1 MKQKAYTLL
10 LTLMTLAM
18 FSSCNDEWTEELY
31 EHYVSFKAPIN
42 SDGVSRINVRYKAG
56 EPSVYELPLVV
67 SGSTNNQKN
76 LTVKIAID
84 PDTLEV
90 LNEARFSNRTDLY
103 YKLLPAQY
111 YSFPETVEIKAGEN
125 TALLNI
131 SFNLGNLDL
140 VEKWVLPITIEESST
155 GEYTPNYR
163 KHYRK
168 ALLRVMPFNDYSGTY
183 AGGALQNTLM
193 NAGEGVDN
201 PPLVKSDIVTY
212 TVDDNTI
219 FFYAGT
225 VDETRKDR
233 GLYKLKA
240 QFFEGGRVEL
250 TCENGDREHM
260 DFKLN
265 KPYSFDISEET
276 DAVLPYLKKRT
287 IMIRNIDYEY
297 TDYTMAPGARISYHV
312 TGEMTIQRNINTQ
325 IPDED
330 QAIQWD

>member
-1 MKQKAYTLL
+1 MA
-10 LTLMTLAM
+10 LAM
-18 FSSCNDEWTEELY
+18 FSACNDEWTEELY

-42 SDGVSRINVRYKAG
+42 SDGVSRINVRYKAD
-56 EPSVYELPLVV
+56 EPSVYELPLIV
-67 SGSTNNQKN
+67 SGSTDNQKN
-76 LTVKIAID
+76 ITVRVALD
-84 PDTLEV
+84 PDTLDI
-90 LNEARFSNRTDLY
+90 LNEARFSSRTDLY
-103 YKLLPAQY
+103 YKLLPQEY
-111 YSFPETVEIKAGEN
+111 YSFPETVTIKAGEN

-131 SFNLGNLDL
+131 SFNIGNLDL
-140 VEKWVLPITIEESST
+140 VEKYVLPITIEESPT

-183 AGGALQNTLM
+183 AGAALQNTLL
-193 NAGEGVDN
+193 NAGDGVDN
-201 PPLVKSDIVTY
+201 PPLVKSEIVTY

-233 GLYKLKA
+233 SLYKLKA
-240 QFFEGGRVEL
+240 RFYDGSRIEL
-250 TCENGDREHM
+250 TCENGGPDAVN
-260 DFKLN
+260 FKLN
-265 KPYSFDISEET
+265 NEATYYVEEEMHPT
-276 DAVLPYLKKRT
+276 LPYLKIRT
-287 IMIRNIDYEY
+287 IMIRDIDYEY
-297 TDYTMAPGARISYHV
+297 TDYTMAPGARISYRV